1 MTHTSGPASAALPRP
16 PELVFFDV
24 GDTIIR
30 IHPSWTAVYLEV
42 CRSWEVP
49 IEEPTLAKAFAQAL
63 SEGMWDTDGPFE
75 ATEEGSYQRIKRF
88 DERALELA
96 GVRDLPDEFY
106 RALGRHFQRS
116 AAWHVFADVHP
127 VLESLGRAGIRRAV
141 ISNWVW
147 ALPELLHDM
156 HLAHHFEV
164 IVGSARVGYQKPQ
177 REIFEHALRV
187 TGVAPSRAV
196 HVGDNPQADV
206 AGARSAG
213 LHAVLV
219 DRAGRYEAGVP
230 GFPDVPVIGDLAA
243 LLPVLGLAASVSAD
257 GATLPGDP
265 ATEAGAARGR
275 REAAEAD
282 AR

>member
-1 MTHTSGPASAALPRP
+1 MARDGAPLQDGGGLPQP
-16 PELVFFDV
+16 PDLVFFDV

-30 IHPSWTAVYLEV
+30 IHPSWTAVYLEA
-42 CRSWEVP
+42 CRSWNVDIDEKV
-49 IEEPTLAKAFAQAL
+49 LATAFAQAL

-127 VLESLGRAGIRRAV
+127 VLAALARAGIRRAV

-156 HLAHHFEV
+156 RLAHHFEV

-177 REIFEHALRV
+177 RQIFEHALRV
-187 TGVAPSRAV
+187 TGVDASRAV
-196 HVGDNPQADV
+196 HVGDNPHADV
-206 AGARSAG
+206 LGARSVG
-213 LHAVLV
+213 LHAVLL
-219 DRAGRYEAGVP
+219 DRAGRYEHGVP
-230 GFPDVPVIGDLAA
+230 GIDDVPIVHDLAA
-243 LLPVLGLAASVSAD
+243 LLPLLGLPADVAAD
-257 GATLPGDP
+257 GAVGT
-265 ATEAGAARGR
+265 GAAHT
-275 REAAEAD
+275 AAEQ
-282 AR
+282 